1 MHMSSE
7 EYRRMA
13 LRGLGNVGGLE
24 VLSAD
29 AEKEMYGV

>member
-1 MHMSSE
+1 MYLE
-7 EYRRMA
+7 EYSRMA

-29 AEKEMYGV
+29 AEREKYGV